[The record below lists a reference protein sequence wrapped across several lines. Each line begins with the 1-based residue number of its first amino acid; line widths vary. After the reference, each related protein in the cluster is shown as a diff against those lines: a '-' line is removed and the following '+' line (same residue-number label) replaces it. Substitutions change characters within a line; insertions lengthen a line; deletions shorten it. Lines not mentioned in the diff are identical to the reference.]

1 MNLKSNKAIT
11 LVALIITI
19 IILLILAGVSL
30 SMVLGDNGL
39 INKAQSSVDK
49 YQQSANNEQL
59 MLDSI
64 EEYIE
69 SKLKKDGE
77 LTLSETSGNCIYPN
91 TLSFTVTNNKSGGTL
106 SVTSSDTN
114 VATVNIN
121 DNTITITP
129 KNVNGTATITVK
141 SAKTEEY
148 NESAATYIVTVKRVI
163 TVTPAEIAA
172 SPTTYYGA
180 KVVNYTKGATYR
192 IFYVDT
198 ENKYKDGNN
207 TVYLIADIDRNAYIA
222 TENSSGSYTAYGYDE
237 NKTKIREMNPEWAEN
252 RGSSVWGENEKA
264 VAYLCDTSKWND
276 YYDEE
281 KANYVIGS
289 PSLEMYADSYNNT
302 HSVNSLIYTY
312 TPTTGTSTTN
322 NGHGYFVGA
331 NGVFSHN
338 GQRTETDVIDNTSQ
352 NGIYMLRIGHWYWLA
367 SPASMNYYDVFCL
380 YSPGG
385 LGSSQD
391 LKYDRGICPIVSLK
405 STTPIKIEM

>member
-49 YQQSANNEQL
+49 YQESVNNEQL

-64 EEYIE
+64 EGYIE
-69 SKLKKDGE
+69 SKMKKDGE
-77 LTLSETSGNCIYPN
+77 IVLSETSGICTYPN
-91 TLSFTVTNNKSGGTL
+91 ALSFIVTKNKSGGTL

-207 TVYLIADIDRNAYIA
+207 TVYLIAECD
-222 TENSSGSYTAYGYDE
+222 ENRKTRLGIKNSDGTYTAYEYDKT
-237 NKTKIREMNPEWAEN
+237 KTKIREMNPEWAEN
-252 RGSSVWGENEKA
+252 RGDNESSWYEHEKA
-264 VAYLCDTSKWND
+264 TGYLCDISKWLEYCD
-276 YYDEE
+276 ST
-281 KANYVIGS
+281 KVNYVIGA
-289 PSLEMYADSYNNT
+289 PSVEMFVDSYNQT
-302 HSVNSLIYTY
+302 HNSNSLLYRY
-312 TPTTGTSTTN
+312 QPLNTPGP
-322 NGHGYFVGA
+322 GYGLGA
-331 NGVFSHN
+331 NGTYWID
-338 GQRTETDVIDNTSQ
+338 GRWTEDNAIDLAQ
-352 NGIYMLRIGHWYWLA
+352 NEIYYSSGYFWIS
-367 SPASMNYYDVFCL
+367 SPAACDTYSTVFIH
-380 YSPGG
+380 GG
-385 LGSSQD
+385 TRRLLGAHCIDDAQT
-391 LKYDRGICPIVSLK
+391 LFRPLVSLK
-405 STTPIKIEM
+405 STTPIQIEM